1 MDGDLI
7 LYNLSLIY
15 KLNLYVLIFLYPIL
29 ICNVTNWTWLKLSY
43 VIVRMGKQYKEETQ
57 CEIIKIFLLTQYLSL
72 TSKL

>member
-72 TSKL
+72 TSKF